1 MSAIY
6 SGHSCNFLQPRAQ
19 FTRRGGRTFSELHGV
34 DHATTIRAIADIWFP
49 RSCEFENRANGMS
62 EIEGKVTRVGASE
75 RGQRASFN
83 PTKGDEAS
91 SIAHQTSSMSGS
103 WLLL

>member
-1 MSAIY
+1 MFSRFMSAIY
-6 SGHSCNFLQPRAQ
+6 SGHSCNFPQPRAQ

-49 RSCEFENRANGMS
+49 RGCEFENRANGMS

-75 RGQRASFN
+75 RGQRPSFN
-83 PTKGDEAS
+83 QGTKETLNIPS
-91 SIAHQTSSMSGS
+91 
-103 WLLL
+103 

>member
-6 SGHSCNFLQPRAQ
+6 SESFCNFLQPRAQ

-49 RSCEFENRANGMS
+49 GACEFENPRQQ
-62 EIEGKVTRVGASE
+62 RVNQKPRPRKG
-75 RGQRASFN
+75 
-83 PTKGDEAS
+83 TKETLIFHLRENLFAHEAS
-91 SIAHQTSSMSGS
+91 NIADQTSSMSVS
-103 WLLL
+103 SLVL

>member
-49 RSCEFENRANGMS
+49 RACEFENIR
-62 EIEGKVTRVGASE
+62 EQRVNQEPRKG
-75 RGQRASFN
+75 
-83 PTKGDEAS
+83 TKGTLNS
-91 SIAHQTSSMSGS
+91 PS
-103 WLLL
+103 